1 MSCEVFPAVDCTGS
15 RRQLRIVPSVENS
28 WDHRQPFYPT
38 EETELEPVPQHYIY
52 MLDCRFNQRGVRYER
67 QAGFRQQEMTRIY
80 IPFTLLV
87 LLLATCCASIGPS
100 TVGRDRFDYVTAIS
114 DSWKSQMLFNLV
126 KLRYGDAPVFLDVAS
141 VINQYLVEGDVGYSG
156 SWAHNPQ
163 LPWPYTALYN
173 LLGTG
178 RYAERPTIT
187 YSPLSGEKFAR
198 SLMTPIPPAAILNFI
213 QGGQPVDLVLRLAV
227 HSINGIRSRF
237 GVGTRMREADPEFY
251 PLVEKLRNI
260 QQSGEI
266 GMRVQKA
273 GDRVTTSIVFS
284 KKTSP
289 AIQAERAEVARL
301 LDLDP
306 QADEFSVVY
315 GSVAAND
322 KEIAMLTRSVI
333 EILNDLSSYVDVPAA
348 DVEQK
353 RTYQSPAPEVANGVP
368 VPPLIRIFSSRQR
381 PDDAFAA
388 VPYGQDW
395 YWIDNKDF
403 PSKRLFSFIM
413 FLFTLTD
420 TGEKQG
426 API

>member
-1 MSCEVFPAVDCTGS
+1 MNS
-15 RRQLRIVPSVENS
+15 RRA
-28 WDHRQPFYPT
+28 
-38 EETELEPVPQHYIY
+38 
-52 MLDCRFNQRGVRYER
+52 CRFCRKEREDFGVSINKV
-67 QAGFRQQEMTRIY
+67 MIRIH
-80 IPFTLLV
+80 IAFAVFV
-87 LLLATCCASIGPS
+87 LLSSTGCTSIGPG
-100 TVGRDRFDYVTAIS
+100 TVTRDRFDYVTAIS

-141 VINQYLVEGDVGYSG
+141 VINQYLVEGSVGYSG
-156 SWAHNPQ
+156 SWAQNAQ

-198 SLMTPIPPAAILNFI
+198 SLMTPIPPAAVLNFV
-213 QGGQPVDLVLRLAV
+213 QAGQPVDLVLRLAV
-227 HSINGIRSRF
+227 HAINGIRSRF
-237 GVGTRMREADPEFY
+237 GVGARMREADPEFY
-251 PLVEKLRNI
+251 LLVEKLRAI
-260 QQSGEI
+260 QESGEI
-266 GMRVQKA
+266 GLRVKKT
-273 GDRVTTSIVFS
+273 GDQVTTLIVFG
-284 KKTSP
+284 KETSP
-289 AIQAERAEVARL
+289 VIEADRAEVRKL
-301 LDLDP
+301 LGLDP
-306 QADEFSVVY
+306 QANEFGVVY

-333 EILNDLSSYVDVPAA
+333 EILNDLSSYIDVPAA

-353 RTYQSPAPEVANGVP
+353 RTYPSPAPELANGVP
-368 VPPLIRIFSSRQR
+368 VPPLIRIFSSQQK

-388 VPYGQDW
+388 VPYGQGW

-426 API
+426 APIITIPAG